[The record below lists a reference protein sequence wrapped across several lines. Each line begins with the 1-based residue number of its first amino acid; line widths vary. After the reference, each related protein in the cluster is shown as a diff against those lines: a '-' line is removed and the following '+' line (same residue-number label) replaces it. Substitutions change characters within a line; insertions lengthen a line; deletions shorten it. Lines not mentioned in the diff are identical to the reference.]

1 MKLFFQ
7 ISFLLNFLFSSYIEN
22 TENTSFYLFKSFL
35 NLTFLFHYL
44 KYFKIIPLFQLQE
57 NNTTQAYSKKVISKK
72 KKKFCFKSI
81 YTFSNV
87 SPNSNSCPPP
97 TTGQETVSLKSSLR
111 TTFLLHPAPQKL
123 WKNFGIGMQGHEGIE
138 WKKEGRRTRAQGPC
152 IAWRMEQK
160 WRKPAQQRRKGRKS
174 KKRPEGLLAE
184 CGLEKWGHV
193 FSVKLLESL
202 ARSSASSCFARSA
215 FTRSQRSF
223 NWLAWI
229 YRKVIFR
236 LIFRFLDTNLFI
248 FFVFIISRKKKIQA
262 FFVHKR
268 RI

>member
-1 MKLFFQ
+1 M
-7 ISFLLNFLFSSYIEN
+7 
-22 TENTSFYLFKSFL
+22 
-35 NLTFLFHYL
+35 
-44 KYFKIIPLFQLQE
+44 
-57 NNTTQAYSKKVISKK
+57 
-72 KKKFCFKSI
+72 
-81 YTFSNV
+81 
-87 SPNSNSCPPP
+87 
-97 TTGQETVSLKSSLR
+97 SLKSSLR

-138 WKKEGRRTRAQGPC
+138 WKKEGRKKRTNTGAVHG
-152 IAWRMEQK
+152 AWNKSEGNR
-160 WRKPAQQRRKGRKS
+160 RRKGRNS

-202 ARSSASSCFARSA
+202 ARSSAASSCFARSA

-229 YRKVIFR
+229 YRKAIFR
-236 LIFRFLDTNLFI
+236 LIFRFVDTGLFI
-248 FFVFIISRKKKIQA
+248 LVFVFIVSYPFQKKKKKLKHFSSI
-262 FFVHKR
+262 